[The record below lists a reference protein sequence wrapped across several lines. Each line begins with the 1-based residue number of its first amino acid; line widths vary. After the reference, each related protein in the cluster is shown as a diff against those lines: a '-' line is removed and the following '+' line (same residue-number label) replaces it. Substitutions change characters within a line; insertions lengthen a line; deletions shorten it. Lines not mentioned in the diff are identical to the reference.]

1 MEIILFL
8 VGMILGA
15 GILFFVLRL
24 QVQLKQK
31 QLQDALNAA
40 NDLRTSLESV
50 RAEVATAKEER
61 QTIFEQRES
70 DRKKFESDRENFEN
84 ERREFLAKKE
94 SEIQEL
100 RKNYET
106 LQESA
111 RAELDNA
118 KKNAENQRES
128 DREKFEKERNEFLA
142 KKDSEIKELNE
153 KYEKLQESAKV
164 ELERVKKSAAEDLKA
179 ERDHFEERVKK
190 EREHEEQNRK
200 TAAAEFSK
208 ISEELLKSRSQ
219 EFLGTN
225 LKQMENILNPLKEKI
240 KTFEEQ
246 VQKNYKDEND
256 KRIQLS
262 TRIEELLKTTNSVSE
277 QANQLANALKAP
289 KSQGNWGEMLLE
301 TILENSGLH
310 KGLQYEMQVRIKDDS
325 GKTNIPDAV
334 VRLPGKRQIII
345 DSKVSLTAYNEF
357 SANDQDKT
365 AQEKALKNHLES
377 VRKHIDE
384 LAAKHYED
392 KLENSADFT
401 MMFVPIEP
409 AYLLAVQSDPELW
422 KDAYKKHVI
431 LVSPT
436 TLIACLK
443 LFADL
448 WRHEEQ
454 NRNALK
460 IAEQGKSLLEKF
472 TGFLNTFESVG
483 VNLNRA
489 KESFEKAKG
498 QLMTGRGNVISQCA
512 SLKQLGVKA
521 NKEIPES
528 FQNFDNN
535 SLENEAEIGVPDEKG
550 DEKPL

>member
-325 GKTNIPDAV
+325 GKTNIQ
-334 VRLPGKRQIII
+334 RISIRK
-345 DSKVSLTAYNEF
+345 YN
-357 SANDQDKT
+357 
-365 AQEKALKNHLES
+365 
-377 VRKHIDE
+377 R
-384 LAAKHYED
+384 
-392 KLENSADFT
+392 
-401 MMFVPIEP
+401 
-409 AYLLAVQSDPELW
+409 
-422 KDAYKKHVI
+422 
-431 LVSPT
+431 
-436 TLIACLK
+436 
-443 LFADL
+443 
-448 WRHEEQ
+448 
-454 NRNALK
+454 
-460 IAEQGKSLLEKF
+460 
-472 TGFLNTFESVG
+472 
-483 VNLNRA
+483 
-489 KESFEKAKG
+489 
-498 QLMTGRGNVISQCA
+498 
-512 SLKQLGVKA
+512 
-521 NKEIPES
+521 
-528 FQNFDNN
+528 
-535 SLENEAEIGVPDEKG
+535 
-550 DEKPL
+550 